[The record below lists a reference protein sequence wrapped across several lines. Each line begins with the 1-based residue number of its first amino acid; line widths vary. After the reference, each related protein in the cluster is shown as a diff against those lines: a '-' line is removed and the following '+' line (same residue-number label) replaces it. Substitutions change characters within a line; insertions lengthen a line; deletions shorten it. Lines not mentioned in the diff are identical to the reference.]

1 MEYFNG
7 DAYGK
12 SVNGVPIGITTG
24 WSIAYPV
31 EENHKGFM
39 IGRGGGN
46 VKRIRDKTNSQILI
60 QKAGTRINDVGNE
73 WHSWFLIRGLF
84 KRNVTL
90 AMEELAKLG
99 NQARGTMRSGFE
111 YDYGVNDEDM
121 MKPCEVKRSYFVI
134 HPEHVGIV
142 LGKNGENAKRISREC
157 GAFVYLHQG
166 MDAQGPWFEI
176 KGLYER
182 NIERAYFMILEEAA
196 RAETLIPRMTRFLTQ
211 PFPQQEPIPHPEP
224 IRPSGVITPPLE
236 FQNDNDDEYYAPTE
250 KELYHEVKRQLG
262 NEFFLSMAMGCSEYQ
277 DEGNDQVE
285 DIRIELI
292 EHNKFEEEINRI
304 V

>member
-7 DAYGK
+7 NAYGK

-46 VKRIRDKTNSQILI
+46 VKRIRNKTNSQILI
-60 QKAGTRINDVGNE
+60 QEAGTRINDVGNQ
-73 WHSWFLIRGLF
+73 WQPWFLIRGLF
-84 KRNVTL
+84 KKNVML
-90 AMEELAKLG
+90 AMEELAHLG
-99 NQARGTMRSGFE
+99 NRAPMLNRG
-111 YDYGVNDEDM
+111 YNVLNEDM
-121 MKPCEVKRSYFVI
+121 MMPTEVKRSYFVI

-142 LGKNGENAKRISREC
+142 LGKNGYNVKRISMEC
-157 GAFVYLHQG
+157 GAFIYLHQG
-166 MDAQGPWFEI
+166 NNGVNPWFEI

-182 NIERAYFMILEEAA
+182 NIERAYFMILEEAV
-196 RAETLIPRMTRFLTQ
+196 RAETINPRMMTFLTQ

-224 IRPSGVITPPLE
+224 IRPSGVITPPPQ
-236 FQNDNDDEYYAPTE
+236 FQNHNDDEYYAPTE
-250 KELYHEVKRQLG
+250 EELYHEVKRQLG
-262 NEFFLSMAMGCSEYQ
+262 NDFFLSMGCGEFQ

-285 DIRIELI
+285 NIRIELI